1 MRVKLL
7 IDLQGAVN
15 GKKGD
20 IVPTDEETGRMLIA
34 FMLVEKVVYQYR
46 PKYKPIIVH
55 TRCIKEQK

>member
-20 IVPTDEETGRMLIA
+20 IVPVDEETGRMLIT
-34 FMLVEKVVYQYR
+34 FQLVEKVVYKYK

-55 TRCIKEQK
+55 TRCQK